1 MSTDFS
7 ILELKYKK
15 SGNGDVNIK
24 KYRLS
29 SCPEKKDGNPVFS
42 YKVKTT

>member
-15 SGNGDVNIK
+15 SGNGDLNSK

-29 SCPEKKDGNPVFS
+29 SCPGKKDGNPVVS
-42 YKVKTT
+42 NKVKTT